1 MSYATFLIT
10 TKKGVKI
17 MSNFKETISQHFN
30 HADEF
35 ELDTIID
42 LEIKEND
49 LILIQPND
57 DFLRVAKEVLKQFKD
72 NNNNNNNEVKK

>member
-1 MSYATFLIT
+1 M
-10 TKKGVKI
+10 
-17 MSNFKETISQHFN
+17 NDFKETISQHFD
-30 HADEF
+30 HANEF

-72 NNNNNNNEVKK
+72 NNNNNEVKKWIWI

>member
-1 MSYATFLIT
+1 MSYATLLTT

-17 MSNFKETISQHFN
+17 MNDFKETISQHFN

>member
-1 MSYATFLIT
+1 MRD
-10 TKKGVKI
+10 
-17 MSNFKETISQHFN
+17 FKETMSQHFDY
-30 HADEF
+30 ADEF

-72 NNNNNNNEVKK
+72 NNNNNNNEVKKWEI

>member
-1 MSYATFLIT
+1 MNI
-10 TKKGVKI
+10 
-17 MSNFKETISQHFN
+17 KETISQHFD
-30 HADEF
+30 HANEF

-72 NNNNNNNEVKK
+72 NNNNNEVKKWIF

>member
-10 TKKGVKI
+10 TKKRKKI
-17 MSNFKETISQHFN
+17 MNDFKETISQHFN

-42 LEIKEND
+42 LETKEND

>member
-1 MSYATFLIT
+1 MNI
-10 TKKGVKI
+10 
-17 MSNFKETISQHFN
+17 KETISQHFD
-30 HADEF
+30 HANEF

-49 LILIQPND
+49 LILIQPDD

-72 NNNNNNNEVKK
+72 NNNNNNNEVKKWEI